1 MCCFFTAL
9 FLLGP
14 RAAIFI
20 WWLLQPVRWNSAF
33 DTFIVPLLGFIFLPW
48 TTLIYVVVQPGGLT
62 GLDVFWVG
70 LGVVIDVLKWAGGAW
85 GNRGQI
91 QSSYYER
98 FPR

>member
-14 RAAIFI
+14 RAAIVI
-20 WWLLQPVRWNSAF
+20 WWLLQPVRWNAAF
-33 DTFIVPLLGFIFLPW
+33 DTFIVPFLGFIFLPW
-48 TTLIYVVVQPGGLT
+48 TTLIFVAVEPGGIE
-62 GLDVFWVG
+62 GFDIFWIG
-70 LGVVIDVLKWAGGAW
+70 LGVVIDVVQWAGGAW

>member
-70 LGVVIDVLKWAGGAW
+70 LGVVIDVVQWVGGAW
-85 GNRGQI
+85 GNRSGI
-91 QSSYYER
+91 QNQYYER